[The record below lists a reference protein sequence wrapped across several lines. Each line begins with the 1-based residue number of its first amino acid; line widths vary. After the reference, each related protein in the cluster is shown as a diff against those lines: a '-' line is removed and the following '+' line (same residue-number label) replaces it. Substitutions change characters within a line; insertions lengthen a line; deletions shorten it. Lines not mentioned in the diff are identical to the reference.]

1 MNTAHNVRSITPKD
15 LAMLGVQDMAY
26 VRTLTVDGTKGYGIF
41 AADGT
46 PLAFTESLA
55 LAVAAVRQ
63 YDLQPVSVH

>member
-1 MNTAHNVRSITPKD
+1 MNIAHDVRSITPKD
-15 LAMLGVQDMAY
+15 LAMLGMQDMAY

-46 PLAFTESLA
+46 QLAFTESLA